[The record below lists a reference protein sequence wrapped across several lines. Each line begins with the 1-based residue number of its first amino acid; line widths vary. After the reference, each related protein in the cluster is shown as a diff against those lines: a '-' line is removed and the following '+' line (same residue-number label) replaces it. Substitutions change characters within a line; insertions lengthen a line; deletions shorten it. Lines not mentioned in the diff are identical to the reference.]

1 VFEARDGGDAS
12 VNTTGV
18 AVPTGT
24 PAGRRLAWLVDALA
38 GRQPL
43 EPGGAAG
50 QLAESFRQSV
60 PPVQFV
66 AAMLDTAEDLG
77 ALVVERL
84 DQVSPYEMAARVVSS
99 DLRLWVIR
107 VVVEPDAPHGITSTS
122 VSPARVPSEAGCSA
136 PVPWAALPAVEPVVH
151 TTLDDSGSGEISELL
166 GRARYELRLPA
177 LLAAVTVAGAT
188 VLSWTGGF
196 AEVATERRPGRRNA
210 VRASGLSRTVTALTV
225 LSLAAEGL
233 IGLDDPVGAHLRTI
247 GLAAAPGC
255 EPPRVRDLLAHTSG
269 LLPQPAT
276 VTGVRTGSRVPSL
289 AELYAP
295 TLVADLPRAS
305 RVVAADENSALA
317 GRLVEDVT
325 GASLADEAVRRVLDP
340 LGMTHSSFRLDD
352 RVARQPVCGYDV
364 DFDEI
369 AVAAGSEV
377 VLQAAYGLVS
387 TLDDLA
393 LLGAALAQPTRLAPV
408 CGDLQPMLDV
418 VPAGLPGVGSGL
430 GVFTAEL
437 VDGRTA
443 LWQSGGWPG
452 AMTALWAAA
461 DVSVVLFGS
470 AFTGPRLEEFGALG
484 AELLTLTLAAAAPV
498 GVR

>member
-1 VFEARDGGDAS
+1 MNA
-12 VNTTGV
+12 TGIP
-18 AVPTGT
+18 VPTTT
-24 PAGRRLAWLVDALA
+24 PAGRRLAWLLDALA

-43 EPGGAAG
+43 EPALVAG
-50 QLAESFRQSV
+50 QLADSLRQSV

-66 AAMLDTAEDLG
+66 AAMLDTADDLG

-84 DQVSPYEMAARVVSS
+84 DEISPYEMAARVVSS

-107 VVVEPDAPHGITSTS
+107 VLVEPEAPYGITATS

-136 PVPWAALPAVEPVVH
+136 PVPWAALGAVEPVLH
-151 TTLDDSGSGEISELL
+151 TTLDDAVVAEATDLL
-166 GRARYELRLPA
+166 AQARAELRLPG
-177 LLAAVTVAGAT
+177 LLAAVTVAGHAALT
-188 VLSWTGGF
+188 WAGGF
-196 AEVATERRPGRRNA
+196 AEVATGRRPGRRNA
-210 VRASGLSRTVTALTV
+210 LRASGLSRTVTALTV

-233 IGLDDPVGAHLRTI
+233 VGLDDPVGAHLRTI
-247 GLAAAPGC
+247 GLAAAAGS

-295 TLVADLPRAS
+295 TLVADLPRGA
-305 RVVAADENSALA
+305 RVAAADENTALA
-317 GRLVEDVT
+317 GQLVEDVT
-325 GASLADEAVRRVLDP
+325 GAAFADEAARRVLDP
-340 LGMTHSSFRLDD
+340 LGMTHSSFLLDD

-393 LLGAALAQPTRLAPV
+393 LLGAALADQTLLAPV
-408 CGDLQPMLDV
+408 CGRLLLAQD
-418 VPAGLPGVGSGL
+418 PAPTGLPGVGSGL

-437 VDGRTA
+437 GDGRTA

-452 AMTALWAAA
+452 AMTALWAA
-461 DVSVVLFGS
+461 DGVSVVLFAS
-470 AFTGPRLEEFGALG
+470 TFTGPRLDALGRVG
-484 AELLTLTLAAAAPV
+484 AELLALTLPALTPAGV
-498 GVR
+498 G